1 MSSHRIFTVHELLS
15 LICTNCDGPTRTTLA
30 RTSRLWFEIS
40 APILWGNLHGAHKIL
55 VLLPGAVIGRVG
67 PTDLPPQD
75 LRLALKAVD
84 FTRFNVYAP
93 IVKHLTIYDPSD
105 AKQRIETWYN
115 WGFIQYLYQQQ
126 LLFPNLI
133 SLTINQP
140 TGNGPLTRRQPNPL
154 GYEQW
159 VAAFASSA
167 LQAVHAPLVLKPG
180 LLPYPSSVP
189 LAAASLAVER
199 LARRSQ
205 YIRRLEIYPVASSAE
220 FNSMGQGAAFE
231 GPMGVRVETAYQ
243 RFYSNFESLSQ
254 LRELSTT
261 AIIFEVSLFRTL
273 ANLPRLESLSV
284 HNVSYQLP
292 EFHFGLVV
300 STSFPQLTKLS
311 LVDIDQENLEKIWE
325 SAPLVRKL
333 HSLTV
338 LSSFSRHMTIDWAQG
353 TFLPLL
359 RACSPELSD
368 FLCESRSSGREAEFQ
383 VNFSLRVSDLK
394 L

>member
-1 MSSHRIFTVHELLS
+1 MPPHRIFTVNELLS
-15 LICTNCDGPTRTTLA
+15 LICTNCDSHTRTTLA
-30 RTSRLWFEIS
+30 RTSRSWFETS
-40 APILWGNLHGAHKIL
+40 APILWGNLQGVHKIL

-67 PTDLPPQD
+67 PTELPPQD
-75 LRLALKAVD
+75 LHLALKAVD

-105 AKQRIETWYN
+105 AKRRIETWYN

-140 TGNGPLTRRQPNPL
+140 TGNGPLNRRQPNPL

-159 VAAFASSA
+159 VTAFTSSA

-180 LLPYPSSVP
+180 LPPYPSSVP
-189 LAAASLAVER
+189 LASASLAVER
-199 LARRSQ
+199 LARRGKYLRS
-205 YIRRLEIYPVASSAE
+205 LEIYPMASSSE
-220 FNSMGQGAAFE
+220 LNSMGQGPAFE
-231 GPMGVRVETAYQ
+231 GPIGVQIETPYQ
-243 RFYSNFESLSQ
+243 KFYSSFESLSQ

-261 AIIFEVSLFRTL
+261 AIVFETSMFRAL
-273 ANLPRLESLSV
+273 ANLPYLESLSV

-292 EFHFGLVV
+292 EFHPGLVP
-300 STSFPQLTKLS
+300 SSSFPQLTRLS

-338 LSSFSRHMTIDWAQG
+338 LSSYSRHMTIDWAQE

-359 RACSPELSD
+359 RACSSELSE
-368 FLCESRSSGREAEFQ
+368 FLCESRSPGRGAEFE
-383 VNFSLRVSDLK
+383 VNFSLGVSDLK
-394 L
+394 I